1 MQQGNKFINLT
12 GEFGLEKILIHLSK
26 SIVSLSSGVV
36 TNYALQIFLTKK
48 NWFLFIYFN
57 FSGALNINE
66 GAANKEKKYYFG
78 FFFY

>member
-26 SIVSLSSGVV
+26 NIVSLSSGVV

-48 NWFLFIYFN
+48 N
-57 FSGALNINE
+57 
-66 GAANKEKKYYFG
+66 
-78 FFFY
+78 

>member
-1 MQQGNKFINLT
+1 MQQGNKLINLT

-48 NWFLFIYFN
+48 KLIFVYIFQF
-57 FSGALNINE
+57 
-66 GAANKEKKYYFG
+66 
-78 FFFY
+78 

>member
-26 SIVSLSSGVV
+26 NIVSLSSGVV

-48 NWFLFIYFN
+48 KLIFVYIFQF
-57 FSGALNINE
+57 
-66 GAANKEKKYYFG
+66 
-78 FFFY
+78 